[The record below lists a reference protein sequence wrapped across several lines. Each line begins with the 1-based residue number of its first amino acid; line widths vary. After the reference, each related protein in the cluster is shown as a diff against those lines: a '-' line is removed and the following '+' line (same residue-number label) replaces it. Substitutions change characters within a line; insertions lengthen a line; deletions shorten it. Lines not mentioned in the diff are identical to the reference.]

1 MTRRLRSTSD
11 AIDAELGQQRV
22 DDHDGKALAL
32 AGAIADALVD
42 ALAPSPESLRSDRI
56 GDAR

>member
-1 MTRRLRSTSD
+1 MTRRRRRTSD

-32 AGAIADALVD
+32 ADALAGALADALVD
-42 ALAPSPESLRSDRI
+42 ALDAARDRI